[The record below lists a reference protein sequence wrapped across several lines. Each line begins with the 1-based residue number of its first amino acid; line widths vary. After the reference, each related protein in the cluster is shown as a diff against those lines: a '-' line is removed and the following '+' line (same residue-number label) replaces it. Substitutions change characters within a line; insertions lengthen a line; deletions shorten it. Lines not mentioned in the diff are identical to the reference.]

1 VIKRLKALYKKKFIR
16 DISWML
22 SANILIKPFQIV
34 KSYFV
39 ARYLG
44 PEQYGILKSVELIQ
58 MLNKFGDLGF
68 VNTAI
73 RDSGELIGSKNKEKL
88 EQVKSVCYSSEIV
101 LVFILFTIALLSN
114 FLFEELIVRYAIILS
129 SIALFSLKIFNIFS
143 AEAIIGKN
151 FKLLSKIT
159 IFQGFFNSVIIII
172 TVPFFN
178 LYAVLTVPIFSTL
191 ISCYYIYLRLNFR
204 FSFKIEK
211 SLFKNI
217 LSTSVKLT
225 SGTLAF
231 GLFRYIERIIVITYL
246 GVEAVGFFGFADTIL
261 AIFITLFLTNIKVR
275 KMNILEYLGQKDYLR
290 VHKIVIKETAILVF
304 FSLIII
310 FLAQLFLEI
319 LIPVYLP
326 KWIDGILIAQL
337 FLLVLPLKV
346 LNSYIAVV
354 IKSPTINKLLYS
366 PLLHLSGVTILIT
379 GILCLNYFDS
389 LSLKNFIFLD
399 IIAYAI
405 VHLPWLFIYYKE
417 YYLIYISNE
426 NE

>member
-1 VIKRLKALYKKKFIR
+1 MIKRLKALYKKKFIR

-73 RDSGELIGSKNKEKL
+73 RDSGELVGSKNKIKL
-88 EQVKSVCYSSEIV
+88 EQVKSVCYSSELL
-101 LVFILFTIALLSN
+101 LVFILFTLALLSN
-114 FLFEELIVRYAIILS
+114 FLFEELIIRYAIILS

-143 AEAIIGKN
+143 AEAVIGKK

-159 IFQGFFNSVIIII
+159 IFQGLFNSVIIIL

-178 LYAVLTVPIFSTL
+178 IYAVLTVPIFSTL

-217 LSTSVKLT
+217 LSTSLKLT

-231 GLFRYIERIIVITYL
+231 GLFRYTERIIVITYIGL
-246 GVEAVGFFGFADTIL
+246 EAVGFFGFADTIL

-275 KMNILEYLGQKDYLR
+275 KMNILEYLGKKDYLR

-366 PLLHLSGVTILIT
+366 PLLQLSGVTILIT
-379 GILCLNYFDS
+379 GVLCLNYYDS

-399 IIAYAI
+399 ILAYVV
-405 VHLPWLFIYYKE
+405 VHLPWIFIYYKD
-417 YYLIYISNE
+417 YYLIYISNS
-426 NE
+426 ND